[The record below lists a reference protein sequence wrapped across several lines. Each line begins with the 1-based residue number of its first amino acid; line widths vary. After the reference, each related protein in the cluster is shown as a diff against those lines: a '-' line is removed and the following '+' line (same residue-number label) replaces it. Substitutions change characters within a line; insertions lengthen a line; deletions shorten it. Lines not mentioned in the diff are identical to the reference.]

1 MTMRVIEE
9 RIVAYGHG
17 YLDASYL
24 CVHSTDNPGATAA
37 NHVSYWS
44 AGGSDYSVHLVSDW
58 DACYNTVPYDRLC
71 WQVGNG
77 NPYVEGIE
85 ICEAE
90 TIEDFERGIV
100 IAADACRERLAAHG
114 WGVDRLITHAWASD
128 TWGGSDH
135 IDPLPYFS
143 RWGYSWEEFV
153 NLVENGENG
162 MSPDEIWSFN
172 NNADPSD
179 RNAWR
184 RLCDMHEAVSTWY
197 NGADGCQG
205 LLSNVYDTN
214 AKVTQ
219 MQVAIEAQAEAIK
232 ALATAQGADPEAVAK
247 AVADAV
253 AAKLETIRLDVAVG

>member
-1 MTMRVIEE
+1 MSVIEE
-9 RIVAYGHG
+9 RIVAYAHRW
-17 YLDASYL
+17 LSPSYL

-37 NHVSYWS
+37 NHASYW
-44 AGGSDYSVHLVSDW
+44 AGAGADYAVHLVSDW

-90 TIEDFERGIV
+90 TLEDFERGV
-100 IAADACRERLAAHG
+100 LIAARACRERLDAF
-114 WGVDRLITHAWASD
+114 
-128 TWGGSDH
+128 GGSAH
-135 IDPLPYFS
+135 TDPIPYFE
-143 RWGYSWEEFV
+143 RWGYSWGAFTA
-153 NLVENGENG
+153 LVENGGND
-162 MSPDEIWSFN
+162 MTPDEIWSFN
-172 NNADPSD
+172 NGGDPGE

-205 LLSNVYDTN
+205 LLANVYDTN

-232 ALATAQGADPEAVAK
+232 ALATAQGADPEAVAQ

-253 AAKLETIRLDVAVG
+253 AAKLESIELAVSVG